1 MFAVLFICVSGRRT
15 FQTLLPLAL
24 QFVVLQIFMD
34 KVLCRHTLPFVLG
47 VCSGMGCYSKWL
59 SYTLSVGNSME
70 TRGYRWESPTLWN
83 GCFIAISLHLF
94 QQSLCVALVLLRS
107 VKCNSLWFGFAFFQT
122 AFSDHLSVFSGQI
135 SIQTFFCFWY
145 SLITELSTTLYK
157 FLI

>member
-24 QFVVLQIFMD
+24 QFVVLQIFMY
-34 KVLCRHTLPFVLG
+34 KVLCRHMLPFVLG

-70 TRGYRWESPTLWN
+70 TCGYCWESPTLWN
-83 GCFIAISLHLF
+83 GCFIAISLHPF
-94 QQSLCVALVLLRS
+94 QQSLCVVLVLLRS
-107 VKCNSLWFGFAFFQT
+107 VKCNSLWFGFAFSKQ
-122 AFSDHLSVFSGQI
+122 HLVTICLSSLDRYL
-135 SIQTFFCFWY
+135 SRSFCFWY
-145 SLITELSTTLYK
+145 SLIAELSTILYK